1 MVYQISKELSAWL
14 GEVKEQGRFRGRLA
28 ELFSE
33 FGKGEDKPI
42 DRELNAVSEALS
54 VSKFMALATLLVEGY
69 EVSGEG
75 EKKERFF
82 EVDTGDEKIYR
93 VPNKG
98 LILLPKII
106 GDTAGYSSKLTEKEM
121 EELEDYDKQYA
132 REI

>member
-42 DRELNAVSEALS
+42 DRELNAISEALG

-98 LILLPKII
+98 LILMPKII
-106 GDTAGYSSKLTEKEM
+106 GDTAGYNSKLTEKEM